1 MRWLNGN
8 GTEWRDGDTLVS
20 IGFLEPLNAI
30 MAAGALMA
38 DAYREDGA
46 LSLGEVVG
54 SSASATI
61 QAVLDLPAMSS
72 ISSLID
78 PYTYAEGDT
87 TAEKAADAAISY
99 AGSQASSFLLPN
111 FVKGIATGLDDTVRN
126 QYSSGTTLGTA
137 RDSIVAGLPMLR
149 KGLPA
154 SVDGFGRERTN
165 TGNTA
170 LNLFNANLLP
180 GQLQT
185 YKQNAVEKELERISG
200 STGAVDIYPGKN
212 APYTVRY
219 DNQSYSLTPEE
230 RDAYQRRRG
239 RWTGYP

>member
-38 DAYREDGA
+38 DAYREDGE

-78 PYTYAEGDT
+78 SYTYAEGDT

-170 LNLFNANLLP
+170 LNLLNANLLS
-180 GQLQT
+180 GQLRT
-185 YKQNAVEKELERISG
+185 YRQNAVEKELERISG

-212 APYTVRY
+212 APYTVRH

-239 RWTGYP
+239 RPPSD